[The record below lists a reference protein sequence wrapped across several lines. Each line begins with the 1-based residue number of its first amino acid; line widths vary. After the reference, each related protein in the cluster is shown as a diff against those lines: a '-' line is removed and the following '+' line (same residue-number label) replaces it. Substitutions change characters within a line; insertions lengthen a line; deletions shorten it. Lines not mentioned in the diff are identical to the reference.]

1 MNRSIKAKL
10 ILIFILIITVP
21 VTILGILSYRRSAK
35 VVYDGFLNS
44 NLELVKEVEYAV
56 ENFMKSYEIAAEL
69 FSHSETTKTAQ
80 TSFASKQKM
89 MDEFQ
94 SFVDVHPDVLFV
106 YMGTEKGEMFDPS
119 WLDVPLDYDPT
130 SRPWYVQAK
139 AADDT
144 IWTEP
149 YIDEETGSM
158 VVSVAT
164 PIYNNADVFIGVLSI
179 DITTASLS
187 NEMNAIKIGEHG
199 YPVLID
205 RDQTVITHKDPD
217 QIGTKVP
224 IKDIIDA
231 VNSKDEGLV
240 EYEFK
245 NSERFATFKTMPVSG
260 WTVLA
265 TMDSSEVSTLTRPIL
280 ITTIIL
286 GVSSLIIGFIVA
298 LLLARNFIKP
308 ITSLEA
314 TMDQVKDGDL
324 TVRADIRSKD
334 EIGRMAGIF
343 NVMIDHFSDML
354 GKSKEVAHQVVESA
368 GNLASTSE
376 EVSASSDE
384 VARTID
390 EIAQGAGDQ
399 ASETEKGAVL
409 ISSLADKIVQL
420 TESSDTMSAAALEVS
435 NANVKGLDVI
445 SELKVKTSENNASTL
460 RIEKAI
466 KELEQKSTQIGGI
479 LETITSIADQ
489 TNLLAL
495 NASIEAARAGEHGRG
510 FAVVADEIRKLAE
523 GSSDAALNIQ
533 DIVTQIQNES
543 QNTVTIMGEVKTRTE
558 EQNIA
563 VNSVDKVFE
572 NISVSADEITKVISE
587 VADFVISM
595 NQDKENIVASIEEI
609 AAVSEQ
615 SAAASEEV
623 TASVIQQTEAID
635 EVAKAAEK
643 LNLMADELE
652 SEINRFKI

>member
-21 VTILGILSYRRSAK
+21 VTILGILSYRRSAT

-69 FSHSETTKTAQ
+69 FAHSETTKTAQ
-80 TSFASKQKM
+80 TSFVSKQKM
-89 MDEFQ
+89 MAEFQ

-164 PIYNNADVFIGVLSI
+164 PIYDNADVFIGVLSI

-187 NEMNAIKIGEHG
+187 SEMNNIKIGENG

-205 RDQTVITHKDPD
+205 KNQTVITHKKPE
-217 QIGTKVP
+217 QIGKKVAVQE
-224 IKDIIDA
+224 IIDA
-231 VNSKDEGLV
+231 VTSKDEGMV
-240 EYEFK
+240 EYEFEK
-245 NSERFATFKTMPVSG
+245 SKKFATFKSMPSG

-265 TMDSSEVSTLTRPIL
+265 TMDSSEVATLTRPIL
-280 ITTIIL
+280 IATVVL
-286 GVSSLIIGFIVA
+286 GVSSLIIGFFVA

-343 NVMIDHFSDML
+343 NTMIDHFSDML
-354 GKSKEVAHQVVESA
+354 GKSKVVAHQVVESA

-543 QNTVTIMGEVKTRTE
+543 QNTVTIMGEVKIRTE
-558 EQNIA
+558 EQNVA

-572 NISVSADEITKVISE
+572 NISVSTDEITKVISE

>member
-21 VTILGILSYRRSAK
+21 VTILGILSYRRSAT
-35 VVYDGFLNS
+35 VVYDGFLDS

-69 FSHSETTKTAQ
+69 FAHSETTKTAQ
-80 TSFASKQKM
+80 TSFVSKQKM
-89 MDEFQ
+89 MAEFQ

-130 SRPWYVQAK
+130 TRPWYEQAK
-139 AADDT
+139 SADDT

-164 PIYNNADVFIGVLSI
+164 PIYDNTDTFIGVLSI

-187 NEMNAIKIGEHG
+187 NEMNDIKIGENG

-205 RDQTVITHKDPD
+205 RNQTVITHKKPE
-217 QIGTKVP
+217 QIGTTLPVKEIV
-224 IKDIIDA
+224 DA
-231 VNSKDEGLV
+231 ITSKDEGMV
-240 EYEFK
+240 EYEFEK
-245 NSERFATFKTMPVSG
+245 NKKFATFKSMPTSG

-265 TMDSSEVSTLTRPIL
+265 TMDSSEVSALTRPIL
-280 ITTIIL
+280 IATIIL
-286 GVSSLIIGFIVA
+286 GVSSLIIGFFVA

-308 ITSLEA
+308 ITSLVK

-343 NVMIDHFSDML
+343 NTMIDHFSDML
-354 GKSKEVAHQVVESA
+354 GKSKKVAHQVVESA

-409 ISSLADKIVQL
+409 ISSLADKIVHL

-558 EQNIA
+558 EQNVA
-563 VNSVDKVFE
+563 VNSVDEVFG

-587 VADFVISM
+587 VAEFVISM
-595 NQDKENIVASIEEI
+595 NQDKDNIVASIEEV

-623 TASVIQQTEAID
+623 TASVMQQTEAID